1 MDNFLNG
8 EFSMTETNDTSMENW
23 VRNMG
28 ISASSKELIHNREH
42 LQELLDN

>member
-1 MDNFLNG
+1 GDNEWIND
-8 EFSMTETNDTSMENW
+8 NDTSMENW

-28 ISASSKELIHNREH
+28 ISASSKALIHSREH